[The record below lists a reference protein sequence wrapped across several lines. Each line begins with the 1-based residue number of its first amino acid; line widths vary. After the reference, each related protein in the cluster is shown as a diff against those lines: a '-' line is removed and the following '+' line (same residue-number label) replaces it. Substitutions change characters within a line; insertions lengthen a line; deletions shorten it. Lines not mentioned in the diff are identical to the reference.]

1 MAALATCHASFAMTV
16 SGSSVAYSIDGA
28 GWCVLVRAGV
38 ANGATY
44 SHCTALSDLHCTR
57 RYKRKT

>member
-1 MAALATCHASFAMTV
+1 MAALATRHASFAMAV

-44 SHCTALSDLHCTR
+44 SHCTSLSVPALYS
-57 RYKRKT
+57 